1 MKNSVFKKG
10 FMRPIRQ
17 KTIIMTK
24 SIKLEWGNIAFMLV
38 KKERIISICAKGY
51 ENKNYI
57 SF

>member
-10 FMRPIRQ
+10 FMRPNKT

-38 KKERIISICAKGY
+38 KKERIISICAKCY
-51 ENKNYI
+51 
-57 SF
+57 